1 LIDVPLRWRLILVY
15 LCRGLIDVPLRRRL
29 ILVYL
34 CSGLIDILLR
44 RSLVGIFPCRW
55 LIIDIG
61 RLRSI
66 ARHGQQAQMLS
77 WRPRNV
83 VIGHS

>member
-1 LIDVPLRWRLILVY
+1 LIDVPLRWRLVLVY
-15 LCRGLIDVPLRRRL
+15 LCRGLIDVPLSRRL

-34 CSGLIDILLR
+34 CSGLIDVLLR
-44 RSLVGIFPCRW
+44 SSLVGIFPCRG

-66 ARHGQQAQMLS
+66 ARHGQQAHVLS
-77 WRPRNV
+77 WWPRD
-83 VIGHS
+83 VIVGHV